1 MSELGNKEIMSRN
14 LKKYIALSGKE
25 RKDIAKELGFSYS
38 TFTDWINGNTYPR
51 IDRIEMLADYFN
63 IKKSNLIEEY
73 DPIDEIREKFQ
84 EMQRNIDPELPFKI
98 MKNTKSIP
106 LIGTIAAGQPLL
118 AEENIEDYFNI
129 DTSIKAD
136 FALRIKGDSMIGAGI
151 FQNDIV
157 FIRQQDCLENG
168 EIGAILIEDSATL
181 KKFYKE
187 NDTVILQSEN
197 DYYKPMIFKEGNI
210 CILGKLV
217 AVLNIR
223 E

>member
-1 MSELGNKEIMSRN
+1 MYLAKN
-14 LKKYIALSGKE
+14 LKHLRLKH
-25 RKDIAKELGFSYS
+25 GFSQDYIS
-38 TFTDWINGNTYPR
+38 DKLGYKSYTTIQKW
-51 IDRIEMLADYFN
+51 EMGTSEPSISIL
-63 IKKSNLIEEY
+63 KKLSKIY
-73 DPIDEIREKFQ
+73 
-84 EMQRNIDPELPFKI
+84 NIDMDTMYTVDLEIGENPIKD
-98 MKNTKSIP
+98 KNYNKVP
-106 LIGTIAAGQPLL
+106 LVGQIAAGQPLL

-157 FIRQQDCLENG
+157 FIRKQDCLENG

-187 NDTVILQSEN
+187 NDTIILQAEN
-197 DYYKPMIFKEGNI
+197 DMYKPMIFTNGNI
-210 CILGKLV
+210 QILGKLV